1 MGYEIHITRRAC
13 WIDEDGP
20 SINLDEWKALIM
32 GDPEMRWEE
41 PADAV
46 WIAYSKQGRDG
57 ALFYLGL
64 TGDIIVKNPDKAILV
79 KMYQI
84 AQKLSAKVQG
94 DEQEIYDFK
103 GNVVR
108 SSVPRS
114 KNQLVSLLVSIL
126 VLMFAVGVFVI
137 LGLWAT
143 FVVLILSTLVFVILR
158 LIASK

>member
-1 MGYEIHITRRAC
+1 
-13 WIDEDGP
+13 
-20 SINLDEWKALIM
+20 
-32 GDPEMRWEE
+32 
-41 PADAV
+41 
-46 WIAYSKQGRDG
+46 
-57 ALFYLGL
+57 
-64 TGDIIVKNPDKAILV
+64 
-79 KMYQI
+79 MYPI